1 MDTVSKVKQGD
12 TDISSNKIWLITG
25 CVMLVCGAGACSG
38 EPPAD
43 TIYRNGYIYTVD
55 ARSST
60 EEALAIRDGVIVYVG
75 NESGAQKFAG
85 RNTKI
90 VDLDGRMMMP
100 GLVDGHMHPLSG
112 GLKLVSC
119 SLNYAALTVE
129 QFRERIQGCLDA
141 SRDKEPD
148 GWLEVES
155 WFQQNMLPPG
165 TEVDFADLDLLATQR
180 PILVHSSFG
189 HTTLANSRAMELA
202 GISSSTPDP
211 DDGKIAHDADGRPS
225 GIFEDA
231 AQGLFDGLLPE
242 TTDAERLVAGLA
254 SLREMNAQ
262 GITSFLDAS
271 AEYSDVKVYATLQQQ
286 GKLTIRSHF
295 AVLVGEE
302 PGQNADEAVESV
314 LQIAREFDQGPITP
328 RPTITVRNA
337 KLFLDGV
344 IAAPSF
350 TGTMLEPYLENRGTN
365 EEPDWVSSDNKGPDP
380 YFSAADLEA
389 FLLQL
394 AAAGIDPH
402 IHADGDGATRY
413 ALDGFEAMRK
423 QYSPQDIRAAI
434 AHVEI
439 VDPTD
444 FARFAALDVIPVP
457 SFQWGK
463 PASDTIE
470 GLRDYLGPARFKYIE
485 PQGFL
490 HEAGARIAYGSDW
503 PVDPLDVWFALKV
516 GVTRTNA
523 PDAPARYAGRLG
535 EDPGLSR
542 DTVVRA
548 ITINSSYELHQEAE
562 TGSLEVGKFADLI
575 VLDRNLFEIPAEEI
589 ADIKVLLT
597 VVGGEVV
604 YEAGEMAGQV
614 VE

>member
-1 MDTVSKVKQGD
+1 MSC
-12 TDISSNKIWLITG
+12 NKFGLILS
-25 CVMLVCGAGACSG
+25 CAIVICGAGACSG

-43 TIYRNGYIYTVD
+43 TIYRNGSIYTVD
-55 ARSST
+55 ASNST
-60 EEALAIRDGVIVYVG
+60 QEALAVRDGVIVYVG
-75 NESGAQKFAG
+75 NESGVDKFIG
-85 RNTKI
+85 RDTEI
-90 VDLDGRMMMP
+90 VDLYGRMMMP

-112 GLKLVSC
+112 GLELVSC
-119 SLNYAALTVE
+119 SLNYEALTVE
-129 QFRERIQGCLDA
+129 QFRNRIQGCLDR

-165 TEVDFADLDLLATQR
+165 TELSFVDLDVLDTER

-202 GISSSTPDP
+202 QISSSTPDP
-211 DDGKIAHDADGRPS
+211 ETGKIAHDADGWPS

-231 AQGLFDGLLPE
+231 AQSLFDDLLPE
-242 TTDAERLVAGLA
+242 TTEAERLVAGLA
-254 SLREMNAQ
+254 SLEEMNAQ
-262 GITSFLDAS
+262 GITSILDAS
-271 AEYSDVKVYATLQQQ
+271 AEFYDVNVYATLQRQ
-286 GKLTIRSHF
+286 GKLTIRTHF
-295 AVLVGEE
+295 AVLVGAES
-302 PGQNADEAVESV
+302 GQSADEAVESV
-314 LQIAREFDQGPITP
+314 LAIAREFDQGPITP

-337 KLFLDGV
+337 KLFMDGV
-344 IAAPSF
+344 ITAPSF
-350 TGTMLEPYLENRGTN
+350 TGVMLEPYLMNQGT
-365 EEPDWVSSDNKGPDP
+365 ELDPDWVSSDNKGPAP
-380 YFSAADLEA
+380 YFAADDLKA
-389 FLLQL
+389 LLLKL

-402 IHADGDGATRY
+402 IHSDGDGATRY

-423 QYSPQDIRAAI
+423 QYSPQEIRAAI

-439 VDPTD
+439 VDPSD
-444 FARFAALDVIPVP
+444 FARFAELDVIPVP

-470 GLRDYLGPARFKYIE
+470 GARDYLGPARFKYTQ

-503 PVDPLDVWFALKV
+503 PVDPLNEWFALKV
-516 GVTRTNA
+516 GITRTNA
-523 PDAPARYAGRLG
+523 PDAAAQYAGRLG

-542 DTVVRA
+542 ETAVRA

-604 YEAGEMAGQV
+604 YPAGGLTSADSLPEIV
-614 VE
+614 P

>member
-1 MDTVSKVKQGD
+1 
-12 TDISSNKIWLITG
+12 
-25 CVMLVCGAGACSG
+25 MLACGAGACSG

-55 ARSST
+55 ARSNT
-60 EEALAIRDGVIVYVG
+60 AEALAVRDGVIVYVG
-75 NESGAQKFAG
+75 DETGVQKFAG
-85 RNTKI
+85 RKTKI
-90 VDLDGRMMMP
+90 VDLDGHMMMP
-100 GLVDGHMHPLSG
+100 GLVDAHMHPLSG

-119 SLNYAALTVE
+119 SLNYAALTVDE
-129 QFRERIQGCLDA
+129 FRERIQGCLDD

-165 TEVDFADLDLLATQR
+165 TEVGFADLDLLDTRR
-180 PILVHSSFG
+180 PILVRSSFG
-189 HTTLANSRAMELA
+189 HTTLANSRALELA

-211 DDGKIAHDADGRPS
+211 ENGKIAHDKNGQPS

-231 AQGLFDGLLPE
+231 AQSLFDDLLPE
-242 TTDAERLVAGLA
+242 TTDGERVVAALA
-254 SLREMNAQ
+254 SVGEMNAQ

-271 AEYSDVKVYATLQQQ
+271 AEYSDVNAYATLQQQ
-286 GKLTIRSHF
+286 GELTIRSHF

-302 PGQNADEAVESV
+302 PGQSAEEAVESV
-314 LQIAREFDQGPITP
+314 LKIAREFDQGPITP

-344 IAAPSF
+344 IAAPSL
-350 TGTMLEPYLENRGTN
+350 TGTMLEPYFENRGTD
-365 EEPDWVSSDNKGPDP
+365 EEPHWAPGDNKGPPP
-380 YFSAADLEA
+380 YFSAADLRA
-389 FLLQL
+389 YLLQL

-413 ALDGFEAMRK
+413 ALDGFAAMRK
-423 QYSPQDIRAAI
+423 QYAPQDIRAAI

-439 VDPTD
+439 VDPSD
-444 FARFAALDVIPVP
+444 FARFAELDVIPVP
-457 SFQWGK
+457 SFQWAK

-470 GLRDYLGPARFKYIE
+470 GLRDYLGPVRFKYVE
-485 PQGFL
+485 PLGFL

-503 PVDPLDVWFALKV
+503 PVDPLNEWFALKV
-516 GVTRTNA
+516 GVTRTSA
-523 PDAPARYAGRLG
+523 PDAPPRYAGRLG

-548 ITINSSYELHQEAE
+548 ITINSSYALHQEAE

-604 YEAGEMAGQV
+604 YEAGEMAAQV

>member
-1 MDTVSKVKQGD
+1 
-12 TDISSNKIWLITG
+12 
-25 CVMLVCGAGACSG
+25 
-38 EPPAD
+38 
-43 TIYRNGYIYTVD
+43 
-55 ARSST
+55 
-60 EEALAIRDGVIVYVG
+60 
-75 NESGAQKFAG
+75 
-85 RNTKI
+85 
-90 VDLDGRMMMP
+90 
-100 GLVDGHMHPLSG
+100 
-112 GLKLVSC
+112 
-119 SLNYAALTVE
+119 
-129 QFRERIQGCLDA
+129 
-141 SRDKEPD
+141 
-148 GWLEVES
+148 
-155 WFQQNMLPPG
+155 
-165 TEVDFADLDLLATQR
+165 
-180 PILVHSSFG
+180 
-189 HTTLANSRAMELA
+189 
-202 GISSSTPDP
+202 
-211 DDGKIAHDADGRPS
+211 
-225 GIFEDA
+225 
-231 AQGLFDGLLPE
+231 
-242 TTDAERLVAGLA
+242 
-254 SLREMNAQ
+254 MNAQ

-271 AEYSDVKVYATLQQQ
+271 AEYSDVNAYATLQRQ

-302 PGQNADEAVESV
+302 PGQSAEEAVESV
-314 LQIAREFDQGPITP
+314 LKIVREFDQGPITP

-337 KLFLDGV
+337 KLFMDGV
-344 IAAPSF
+344 IAGPSF
-350 TGTMLEPYLENRGTN
+350 TGTMLEPYLENRGTD
-365 EEPDWVSSDNKGPDP
+365 EEPDWVASDNKGPPP
-380 YFSAADLEA
+380 YFSAADLKA
-389 FLLQL
+389 YLLQL

-439 VDPTD
+439 VDPSD
-444 FARFAALDVIPVP
+444 FPRFAQLEVIPVP
-457 SFQWGK
+457 SFQWAK

-470 GLRDYLGPARFKYIE
+470 GLRDYLGPARFKYLE
-485 PQGFL
+485 PLGFL

-503 PVDPLDVWFALKV
+503 PVDPLDEWFALKV

-523 PDAPARYAGRLG
+523 PDAPPRYAGRLG

-597 VVGGEVV
+597 MVGGEVV
-604 YEAGEMAGQV
+604 YEAGEMAAQV

>member
-1 MDTVSKVKQGD
+1 M
-12 TDISSNKIWLITG
+12 
-25 CVMLVCGAGACSG
+25 
-38 EPPAD
+38 
-43 TIYRNGYIYTVD
+43 IYRNGYIYTVD

-60 EEALAIRDGVIVYVG
+60 AEALVTRDGVIVYVG
-75 NESGAQKFAG
+75 NEGGAQKFAG
-85 RNTKI
+85 RETKI
-90 VDLDGRMMMP
+90 VDLHGRMMMP

-119 SLNYAALTVE
+119 SLSYAALTVE
-129 QFRERIQGCLDA
+129 QFRARIQGCLDG

-165 TEVDFADLDLLATQR
+165 TEVDFTDLDVLDTRR
-180 PILVHSSFG
+180 PILVRSSFG
-189 HTTLANSRAMELA
+189 HTTLANSRALELA
-202 GISSSTPDP
+202 EITPSTPDP
-211 DDGKIAHDADGRPS
+211 KNGKIAHDAQGRPT

-231 AQGLFDGLLPE
+231 AQSLFDDLLPE

-271 AEYSDVKVYATLQQQ
+271 AEHSDVNVYATLQRQ

-295 AVLVGEE
+295 AVLVGGE
-302 PGQNADEAVESV
+302 PGQSAGEAVASV
-314 LQIAREFDQGPITP
+314 LKIAREFDQGPITP

-337 KLFLDGV
+337 KLFMDGV
-344 IAAPSF
+344 IAAPSL
-350 TGTMLEPYLENRGTN
+350 TGTMLEPYFENRGTD
-365 EEPDWVSSDNKGPDP
+365 EKPDWVSSDNTGPPP
-380 YFSAADLEA
+380 YFSAADLKTY
-389 FLLQL
+389 LLEL
-394 AAAGIDPH
+394 AGAGIDPH

-413 ALDGFEAMRK
+413 ALDGFAAMRK

-434 AHVEI
+434 AHAEI
-439 VDPTD
+439 VDPSD
-444 FARFAALDVIPVP
+444 FARFAELDVVPVL

-470 GLRDYLGPARFKYIE
+470 GLRDYLGPARFKYLE

-490 HEAGARIAYGSDW
+490 QEAGARIAYGSDW
-503 PVDPLDVWFALKV
+503 PVDPLDEWFALKV

-523 PDAPARYAGRLG
+523 PDAPERYAGRLG

-542 DTVVRA
+542 DAVVRA
-548 ITINSSYELHQEAE
+548 ITINSSYELHQEDE

-575 VLDRNLFEIPAEEI
+575 VLDRNLFDIPAEEI

-604 YEAGEMAGQV
+604 YAAGEMAATGSDSIKH
-614 VE
+614 